1 MTGMTGMTAA
11 RAVDDRFRLIGGR
24 PCLNLIA
31 TYGKRHTDQGVERLP
46 DGATLLDWLIAAG
59 VLPLEVAAVG
69 IDAVGV
75 DAAQLDAAWA
85 LRESTNRLVRATM
98 AGACWDTEDVDLVNR
113 VAAGPDLAPRLGSA
127 PGPAGGGGVGWG
139 AHHPVDAALA
149 ALARDAVDLLNGSRT
164 PRIKECEHPECSL
177 LFFDDSQSGR
187 RRWCSMDRCGNLVKI
202 AGYRQR
208 ARG

>member
-1 MTGMTGMTAA
+1 MTTAS
-11 RAVDDRFRLIGGR
+11 AVDDRFRLIGGR

-31 TYGKRHTDQGVERLP
+31 TYGKRHAEQGIERLP

-59 VLPLEVAAVG
+59 ILPIEAAGVAPVS
-69 IDAVGV
+69 
-75 DAAQLDAAWA
+75 AAQLETARA

-98 AGACWDTEDVDLVNR
+98 AGTGWEAADVGLLNR
-113 VAAGPDLAPRLGSA
+113 MATGRDLAPRLGNA
-127 PGPAGGGGVGWG
+127 PGPDGGGTVDWVG
-139 AHHPVDAALA
+139 HHPVDAALST
-149 ALARDAVDLLNGSRT
+149 LARDAVDLLNGSRT
-164 PRIKECEHPECSL
+164 ARIKECTHPECSL

-208 ARG
+208 ARD